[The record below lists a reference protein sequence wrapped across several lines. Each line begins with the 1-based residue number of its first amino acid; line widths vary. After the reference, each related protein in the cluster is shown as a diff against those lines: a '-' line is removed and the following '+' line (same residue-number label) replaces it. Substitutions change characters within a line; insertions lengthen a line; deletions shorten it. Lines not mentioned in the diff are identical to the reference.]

1 MLNNPIC
8 YNPNMKISEIGEFEL
23 INRIKKQIQQCNTPT
38 RSTAEDIIIDI
49 GDDAAAWKNRG
60 SIQLATTDV
69 MVESVHFDLNYT
81 DWYSLG
87 YKAIAVN
94 LSDIASMGGI
104 PQYAL
109 ISLSIP
115 EYTETEDIT
124 ELYNGMINICNIYG
138 VKITGGN
145 ISLSSKITIN
155 VFLTGYS
162 TDKMV
167 MTRDSA
173 TPGQKI
179 AVTGYTGLSMAG
191 MTILK
196 NRLQVDNESLALF
209 KKCHLQPEPRIEEG
223 QILKKAG
230 VKTAIDISD
239 GLIADL
245 KHICE
250 SSKVSAKIN
259 LQSIPL
265 HPLLQKY
272 FKEKA
277 LDMALNG
284 GEDYEIIFVA
294 PEAKINN
301 IKNILKC
308 PLHIIGET
316 GILPPGEIE
325 FTGNQ
330 GTITEIK
337 SSGWDHFRNK
347 Q

>member
-1 MLNNPIC
+1 MLNNTVC
-8 YNPNMKISEIGEFEL
+8 YNPNMKICEIGEFEL
-23 INRIKKQIQQCNTPT
+23 IERIKKQIQQCNASIK
-38 RSTAEDIIIDI
+38 STVEDIVIDI
-49 GDDAAAWKNRG
+49 GDDTAAWKNRG

-69 MVESVHFDLNYT
+69 LVENVHFDLTYT

-109 ISLSIP
+109 ISLTIP
-115 EYTETEDIT
+115 DFIEIEDIS
-124 ELYNGMINICNIYG
+124 ELYNGMINLCNIYG
-138 VKITGGN
+138 VRIIGGN
-145 ISLSSKITIN
+145 ISLSSKIAIS

-162 TDKMV
+162 NDKTI

-173 TPGQKI
+173 KPGQKI
-179 AVTGYTGLSMAG
+179 ALTGYTGLSRAG
-191 MTILK
+191 MTMLK
-196 NRLQVDNESLALF
+196 NRPQVDNDSLALF
-209 KKCHLQPEPRIEEG
+209 KKSHLQPEPRIEEG
-223 QILKKAG
+223 QMLKKAG

-239 GLIADL
+239 GLLADL
-245 KHICE
+245 KHICK
-250 SSKVSAKIN
+250 SSKVSAKID

-265 HPLLQKY
+265 HPLLQKH
-272 FKEKA
+272 FKDKA

-284 GEDYEIIFVA
+284 GEDYELIFVA
-294 PEAKINN
+294 DEAKINN

-325 FTGNQ
+325 LIGSQ
-330 GTITEIK
+330 DIITQIK

-347 Q
+347 